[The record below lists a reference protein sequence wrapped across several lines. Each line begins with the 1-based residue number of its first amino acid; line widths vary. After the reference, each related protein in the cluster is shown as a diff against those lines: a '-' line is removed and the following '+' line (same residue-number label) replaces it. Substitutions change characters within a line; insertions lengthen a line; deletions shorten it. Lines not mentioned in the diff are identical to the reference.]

1 MYHSVVA
8 QWRDPGR
15 VMPGLAD
22 AGRPPEHAGLATDL
36 PDQVA
41 RLRYFDM
48 MQYLPDDILTK
59 VDRASMAVS
68 LEARVPLLDHRV
80 VEYSWRLPRA
90 SLGNAAQGK
99 RILRQVLKRHVP
111 AALFER
117 PKQGF
122 GIPLGQWIRGP
133 LSEWAAELLSE
144 QALKVSGLFDV
155 AYVRQRFHEHQT
167 GRRNW
172 QYALWTV
179 LMFQAWHRRWA

>member
-1 MYHSVVA
+1 M
-8 QWRDPGR
+8 
-15 VMPGLAD
+15 
-22 AGRPPEHAGLATDL
+22 
-36 PDQVA
+36 
-41 RLRYFDM
+41 
-48 MQYLPDDILTK
+48 
-59 VDRASMAVS
+59 
-68 LEARVPLLDHRV
+68 
-80 VEYSWRLPRA
+80 
-90 SLGNAAQGK
+90 
-99 RILRQVLKRHVP
+99 P